1 MTALPSWSFRRPARI
16 GWRRASAP
24 ASSTKW
30 ASAKRRRRLA
40 RSTAPEP
47 SGSSSWPAAVREV
60 WAGEVRKFSNRER
73 RVVKAKTIHDLGFWL
88 KGRAQGLLVSYEMAV
103 KWAQYLREDVI
114 DALIFDECHY
124 LKNADTARTH
134 ALLGAKC
141 DGIGGLVQQAAQSWW
156 LSGTPIPNDPV
167 DIWTFLHCSGHTPL
181 SLGKFTSRYFKSYVG
196 TYSSTHKPREEM
208 VPELQQI
215 LRVASLRRTMND
227 VGLQLPPVFL
237 TTTEVD
243 GDTAEIRDLLRT
255 YPGLESAILDAI
267 EKGGLSFL
275 DSMHIAT
282 LRRLVGESKAPAYG
296 ALLVEEF
303 KNGLDQ
309 MVVFGFHTKAL
320 QIIVDCLTAA
330 GIPCG
335 LLDGKTSEAKR
346 VALVK
351 DFQAKKVKCAVLNY
365 KAGGTGITLTAS
377 AHLDM
382 FESSWSPADNAQA
395 IKRISRDRPDAQLPR
410 PVHFPC
416 KFHRST
422 RDGARSRENFCYC
435 SHRRLL
441 TGCYRRA

>member
-1 MTALPSWSFRRPARI
+1 MTALPLLEFQKTGADWLAARERTGLFDEMGVGKTAQAI
-16 GWRRASAP
+16 GA
-24 ASSTKW
+24 
-30 ASAKRRRRLA
+30 LD
-40 RSTAPEP
+40 RSGAERFVVVA
-47 SGSSSWPAAVREV
+47 PAAVREV

-395 IKRISRDRPDAQLPR
+395 IKRISRIGQ
-410 PVHFPC
+410 
-416 KFHRST
+416 T
-422 RDGARSRENFCYC
+422 RNCRARFISLANSIDQRVTARVAEKT
-435 SHRRLL
+435 SAIVRIV
-441 TGCYRRA
+441 GS